1 VIFTFTSI
9 FKDKKM
15 TTGSRF
21 GVDAGHANYKWWAL
35 SCTSLGM
42 LLAATNSGTLIIA
55 LPDLE
60 RSLHTSLL
68 ALVWVILA
76 YLIAATVLVLMAGRL
91 SDLFGRKRAYVG
103 GFLLFALASLGAGFS
118 GDATV
123 LILWRILQGIGSAF
137 LFANAAALV
146 TDAFPKEELGLAMG
160 ANTMVAAIGLV
171 LGPVLGGALVAIAWQ
186 WVFWFN
192 VPFALGGAAWGAL
205 VLRELAKQDTARS
218 YDVLGTS
225 TFVLGLTGLVYGV
238 SRGGIS
244 GWDDN
249 LVIGALIVAAVLLP
263 LWVVIERRSRAPMLD
278 LALFKNR
285 LFAAASAAS
294 FLNGLARFALM
305 FLFVFYFQGA
315 QGDSPITAGIKL
327 IPLALGMLIASPIAG
342 IYADRHGS
350 RALAS
355 LGMLVTAAGLA
366 GMTTL
371 DVHTAYWQSGLW
383 LAVVGVGSGMFN
395 SPNTAAMMGVVPAHR
410 RGIAAGARTLL
421 QNTGAVLSIAFVLAI
436 VTSAVPKA
444 TLFAVFSG
452 LAQGLSAEKLAPFI
466 ENMHVALWVLAATSV
481 LGAGVCLL
489 RPNHASVTADADA
502 ATEAD
507 QRSAIRPWEEAL
519 ADEAFVPGRDE
530 TVEGERE
537 PSPLPGE
544 GRLGVRA

>member
-1 VIFTFTSI
+1 MSATPPIANG
-9 FKDKKM
+9 
-15 TTGSRF
+15 TGRRATRL
-21 GVDAGHANYKWWAL
+21 GVDAGHASYKWWAL

-103 GFLLFALASLGAGFS
+103 GFLVFAIASLGAGFS

-123 LILWRILQGIGSAF
+123 LILWRVLQGIGSAF

-171 LGPVLGGALVAIAWQ
+171 LGPVLGGALVAISWH

-192 VPFALGGAAWGAL
+192 VPFALAGAAWGAT
-205 VLRELAKQDTARS
+205 VLRELAKPDSVRG
-218 YDVLGTS
+218 YDLLGTS
-225 TFVLGLTGLVYGV
+225 TFIVGLTGLVYGV

-244 GWDDN
+244 GWNDR
-249 LVIGALIVAAVLLP
+249 LVIGGLVIAAVLLP
-263 LWVVIERRSRAPMLD
+263 LWVAIERRSRAPMLD
-278 LALFKNR
+278 LQIFKNR

-294 FLNGLARFALM
+294 FINGLARFALM
-305 FLFVFYFQGA
+305 FLFVFYYQGA
-315 QGDSPITAGIKL
+315 QGNSPIQAGIKL
-327 IPLALGMLIASPIAG
+327 IPLALGMLVASPIAG

-350 RALAS
+350 RVLAA
-355 LGMLVTAAGLA
+355 LGMLVSAAGLA
-366 GMTTL
+366 AMTTL
-371 DVHTAYWQSGLW
+371 DVHTPYWQSGLW
-383 LAVVGVGSGMFN
+383 LLIVGVGSGTFN
-395 SPNTAAMMGVVPAHR
+395 SPNTAAMMGTVPAYR

-452 LAQGLSAEKLAPFI
+452 LAQGLSAQKLAPFI
-466 ENMHVALWVLAATSV
+466 SNMHVALWVLAATSLV
-481 LGAGVCLL
+481 GAGVCLL
-489 RPNHASVTADADA
+489 RPSRKSEDADEQA
-502 ATEAD
+502 RRDAP
-507 QRSAIRPWEEAL
+507 SPIKPWEEAL
-519 ADEAFVPGRDE
+519 ADEAYVPGRDE
-530 TVEGERE
+530 TVAGEG
-537 PSPLPGE
+537 PSPVPHTARE
-544 GRLGVRA
+544 GARA